1 MIKATTLFKQ
11 PCKQT
16 VNKEIQAL
24 ELMWIRCP
32 GPVKNHYI
40 AQITHFARGET
51 VTQHLAHLHKRTASF
66 YRWPLAGGIVSC
78 QKSG

>member
-40 AQITHFARGET
+40 AQITHFA
-51 VTQHLAHLHKRTASF
+51 
-66 YRWPLAGGIVSC
+66 GGRQSH
-78 QKSG
+78 ST